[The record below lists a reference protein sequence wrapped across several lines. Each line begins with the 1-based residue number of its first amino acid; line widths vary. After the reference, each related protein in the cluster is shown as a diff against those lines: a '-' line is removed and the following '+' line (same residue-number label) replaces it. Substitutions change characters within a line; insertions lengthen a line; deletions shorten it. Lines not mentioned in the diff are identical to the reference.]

1 MKSLGNL
8 TGLVILA
15 LFVYAFLQCPFSNVL
30 VMAGAGL
37 VAYGLSRSEEL
48 TIVVLLLVLASQK
61 LMRPRN
67 FGSIQSPMAG
77 SEGFQVKDPLSIH
90 TRIETVRNEGPL
102 KPKVANVTGVL
113 ESASILDNAPLMGM
127 QELANEALPGS
138 SIPASAKARVLIYPP
153 TEGFASPANASV
165 EIPVKQNP
173 VLQEGSDYEGEQVA
187 LLPKGTD
194 MPGPDVASAEV
205 AGAASGAAPPF

>member
-8 TGLVILA
+8 TTLVILA
-15 LFVYAFLQCPFSNVL
+15 IFLYAFLQCPFSQVL
-30 VMAGAGL
+30 VMAGVAL
-37 VAYGLSRSEEL
+37 VTYGLSRSEEL
-48 TIVVLLLVLASQK
+48 TIVVLLVALASQR
-61 LMRPRN
+61 LMRPRH

-90 TRIETVRNEGPL
+90 ARIETVRNDGPL

-113 ESASILDNAPLMGM
+113 ESPSILDNAPLMGM
-127 QELANEALPGS
+127 QELANEALPGR

-153 TEGFASPANASV
+153 AEGFTSPANASV
-165 EIPVKQNP
+165 EMPVKQNP
-173 VLQEGSDYEGEQVA
+173 VLQAGNDYEGEQVA

-194 MPGPDVASAEV
+194 MPVDMPSSEV